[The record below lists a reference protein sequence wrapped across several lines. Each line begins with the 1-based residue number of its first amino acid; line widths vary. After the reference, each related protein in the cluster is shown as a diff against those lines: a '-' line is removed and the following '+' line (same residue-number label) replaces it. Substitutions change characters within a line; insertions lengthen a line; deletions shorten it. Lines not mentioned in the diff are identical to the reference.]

1 MKEQHLKILITMVLV
16 SICLVSK
23 VDALGLGPLK
33 LDITIE
39 KGKETELVEYIGVL
53 NPETKPIHVTASV
66 TGPIAEFVTLDP
78 QEFDMPAGPGI
89 GTGKPRPAQDVKVIF
104 KIPRELP
111 ENKYTGE
118 IVFTQQ
124 PVEGGVLGAAVQLGV
139 KIDMNIGK
147 MAAAEFP
154 TYIIGLAIV
163 LIVVLISS
171 IVVTMMR
178 RYRE

>member
-1 MKEQHLKILITMVLV
+1 MALV
-16 SICLVSK
+16 GICLVST
-23 VDALGLGPLK
+23 VNALGLGPLK

-66 TGPIAEFVTLDP
+66 TGSIAEFVIVDP

-89 GTGKPRPAQDVKVIF
+89 GTGEPRPAQDVKVIF

-124 PVEGGVLGAAVQLGV
+124 PVEGGVLGTAVQLGV
-139 KIDMNIGK
+139 KVDLNIGQ
-147 MAAAEFP
+147 MAKAEFP
-154 TYIIGLAIV
+154 LYVTIM
-163 LIVVLISS
+163 IVVLVIALIAS
-171 IVVTMMR
+171 IVMVNVR
-178 RYRE
+178 RYYE